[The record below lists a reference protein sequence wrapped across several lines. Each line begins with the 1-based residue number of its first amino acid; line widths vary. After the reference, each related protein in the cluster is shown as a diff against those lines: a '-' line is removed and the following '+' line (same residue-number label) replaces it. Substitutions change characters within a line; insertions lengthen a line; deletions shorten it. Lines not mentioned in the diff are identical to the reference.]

1 MKFHDISSKPRVA
14 LLVISLTLL
23 AAIAISALS
32 LSTTYGESRT
42 GAVQSSRFTERPTSQ
57 SPGVTPRSGPPGSR
71 ISVSGSGFRAF
82 APVTS
87 ITLGGLDI
95 LGNLSFN
102 TDQQG
107 NFQADDLIVPGLD
120 PGPAT
125 LVVKVGTEGLE
136 TSAIASFEVTAP
148 TGPSGGAVP
157 AAKAL
162 APLGD
167 ALERVFRFDNSTK
180 TWSFYDPRPAF
191 NDANTI
197 REIIEGQVYW
207 IKVTRS
213 VSVSLNGK
221 QRELSCTNEGTPQ
234 EDCWNLVVW

>member
-1 MKFHDISSKPRVA
+1 MKFHHIPTKPRVA
-14 LLVISLTLL
+14 LLVISLALL
-23 AAIAISALS
+23 AAISLSALS
-32 LSTTYGESRT
+32 LSTSYGESRT
-42 GAVQSSRFTERPTSQ
+42 EPDQPSGFAERPTSQ
-57 SPGVTPRSGPPGSR
+57 TPGVTPRSGPPGSR
-71 ISVSGSGFRAF
+71 ISVSGFGFRGF

-148 TGPSGGAVP
+148 TGPLGGVLPP
-157 AAKAL
+157 AEAL

-167 ALERVFRFDNSTK
+167 ALERVFHFDNSTK
-180 TWSFYDPRPAF
+180 TWSFYDPRPEFA
-191 NDANTI
+191 DVNTLN
-197 REIIEGQVYW
+197 EVVEGQVYW
-207 IKVTRS
+207 MKVTHS
-213 VSVSLNGK
+213 VSASLNGK
-221 QRELSCTNEGTPQ
+221 QRELSCANEGTPQ